1 MKFFRIMAIS
11 RRVFRDLAN
20 DKRSLAMLFIAPIFA
35 MCVFGVAF
43 SGDVEGVNVI
53 IVNQD
58 QGFTPPF
65 SGETTYL
72 SKEIINN
79 LNTTI
84 LNIQNMN
91 NIDEARLIVE
101 KGQASAVIIFPED
114 FSKNAILKSQNQSYP
129 SNSEIIIE
137 GDDSITNI
145 KNAISKSVNQA
156 LSDTLIENGVTP
168 AIKVTSDPIYGEDAD
183 FIDFFVPGILA
194 FVVYLL
200 TTIITLITFVGERSN
215 GTLERVMA
223 SPVTEGEVVTGY
235 AITFGTMG
243 VIQVALLLSIA
254 ILVFNVMVVGNV
266 LLAFL
271 AVAILAITCQALGI
285 LLSSLAKRPEQA
297 IQFLPFVI
305 LPAFLLSGVF
315 WPLQAIP
322 EWLRPFSYLVPPT
335 YAVDACRAVMLK
347 GWGIDKIWPDILALV
362 IFALFFLILAVW
374 TLKRGKK

>member
-1 MKFFRIMAIS
+1 MKFYRVMAVS
-11 RRVFRDLAN
+11 RRVFRDVAN

-58 QGFTPPF
+58 QGFTLPL
-65 SGETTYL
+65 GNTTYL
-72 SKEIINN
+72 SEKIISHLDNN
-79 LNTTI
+79 V
-84 LNIQNMN
+84 LNIQNMSN
-91 NIDEARLIVE
+91 LDEARQKVVDG
-101 KGQASAVIIFPED
+101 KASAVIIFPEN
-114 FSKNAILKSQNQSYP
+114 FSKNAILKTKNSSYP
-129 SNSEIIIE
+129 NSAEIIIQ

-145 KNAISKSVNQA
+145 KTAILKTVNQA
-156 LSDTLIENGVTP
+156 LSDTLIAEGVNP
-168 AIKVTSDPIYGEDAD
+168 ALQVTSDPIYGKDAQ

-200 TTIITLITFVGERSN
+200 TTILTLITFVGERSN
-215 GTLERVMA
+215 GTLERVLA

-235 AITFGTMG
+235 AITFGTLG
-243 VIQVALLLSIA
+243 IIQVALLLSIA
-254 ILVFNVMVVGNV
+254 ILVFNIIVVGNV

-297 IQFLPFVI
+297 IQFFPFVI

-322 EWLRPFSYLVPPT
+322 DWLRPLAYLVPPT
-335 YAVDACRAVMLK
+335 YAVEACRAVMLK
-347 GWGIDKIWPDILALV
+347 GWGLDRIWPDLVALV
-362 IFALFFLILAVW
+362 MFALLFMGLAVW